1 MWSIIRNTQLSVLD
15 ITLYMLKKVEEA
27 GLTSHLSRTR
37 LLSCVITEALKQNSP
52 QRFKEV
58 AFSYAVHPGKLFIW
72 IKNEFNS
79 PVCLQFLFVCLGT
92 YNPEVWASSLARNY
106 YMTKDMDSFIGII
119 FFDSPMSLMTIPN
132 HDGMAMFLNIF

>member
-58 AFSYAVHPGKLFIW
+58 AFSYAVHPGKLFSIW
-72 IKNEFNS
+72 IKNEFIS
-79 PVCLQFLFVCLGT
+79 AVCLQFLLFV
-92 YNPEVWASSLARNY
+92 
-106 YMTKDMDSFIGII
+106 
-119 FFDSPMSLMTIPN
+119 
-132 HDGMAMFLNIF
+132 